1 MCDAG
6 NPGDPAEA
14 STFLTRTAPPISGVH
29 ANKVITGGIVHLQ
42 VQYGYKTIMDH
53 TYNLSELITCPFSPG
68 AVVLSFRKQFPY
80 AKELM
85 TPMIYLNLI
94 EEPHEEEIMCL
105 VFCYD
110 TSSSGVVFA

>member
-29 ANKVITGGIVHLQ
+29 ASL
-42 VQYGYKTIMDH
+42 
-53 TYNLSELITCPFSPG
+53 PFSD
-68 AVVLSFRKQFPY
+68 FT
-80 AKELM
+80 ELM